1 MQNKKHLIIMSVLIL
16 VLSVIV
22 YYSLMASGLFPAQ
35 GATQAVAI
43 DWLFN
48 LEIKLIS
55 FFFSVIMVPMVY
67 SLVVF
72 RRDEDDE
79 TEGPHI
85 EGHTQLELW
94 WTAIPLI
101 IVIALGIIGADNL
114 KQILTVDP
122 QANEVKVVG
131 FQWGWRFEYPDG
143 FVSNE
148 LVLPVD
154 KQSLLL
160 MESTDVIHSFW
171 VPEFRVKQDVVP
183 GQVTQYRITP
193 NTIGNYVVSCA
204 ELCGAKHAY
213 MVANIRV
220 VSDTEYATWVEEQA
234 TLAKEQELAS
244 AGQPDAGRG
253 KLIYEQSGCKACHST
268 DGAEGI
274 GPTWKGLF
282 EHEVQLADGSTVI
295 ADDVYLTASIK
306 QPALQTVAGYPS
318 NAMPDFSYLKDGQV
332 KDLVEYIRS
341 LK

>member
-16 VLSVIV
+16 VVSVIV
-22 YYSLMASGLFPAQ
+22 YYGLVASGLFPAQ

-43 DWLFN
+43 DWLFD

-55 FFFSVIMVPMVY
+55 FFFAVIMVPLVY

-79 TEGPHI
+79 TDGPHI
-85 EGHTQLELW
+85 EGHTQLELV

-101 IVIALGIIGADNL
+101 IVIALGVIGADNL
-114 KQILTVDP
+114 KRVMTVDP

-154 KQSLLL
+154 QQSLLL

-183 GQVTQYRITP
+183 GQVTEYRITP
-193 NTIGNYVVSCA
+193 NTVGTYNVSCA
-204 ELCGAKHAY
+204 ELCGSKHAY
-213 MVANIRV
+213 MVSVIRV
-220 VSDTEYATWVEEQA
+220 VGVDEYAAWVADQVKIAQE
-234 TLAKEQELAS
+234 LELAS

-253 KLIYEQSGCKACHST
+253 QTVYEQAGCKACHST

-282 EHEVQLADGSTVI
+282 EHEVLLSDGTSVVADEE
-295 ADDVYLTASIK
+295 YLTNAIK
-306 QPALQTVAGYPS
+306 QPALQTVSGYPS

-332 KDLVEYIRS
+332 KDLVEFIRS